1 MNPRVRSVMRL
12 LTVLLVL
19 AGSPAALL
27 CRGEEPLSPRE
38 AHQHLHE
45 ERTVC
50 GEVVDTRYAHW
61 ARGAPTFLNFGRPYP
76 DQVFTVVIWGDDRR
90 RFDGR
95 PEERFLDRRVCVEG
109 RIETYRGTPQIVV
122 RRPGQIEIVGGSGG

>member
-1 MNPRVRSVMRL
+1 MNPRARSVVRVL
-12 LTVLLVL
+12 AVLLVL

-27 CRGEEPLSPRE
+27 CRGEASISAWDARE
-38 AHQHLHE
+38 HVGE

-50 GEVVDTRYAHW
+50 GEVVSTRYAHW

-90 RFDGR
+90 RFEDR
-95 PEERFLDRRVCVEG
+95 PEERFLDRRVCVGG
-109 RIETYRGTPQIVV
+109 RIGTYRGTPQIVV
-122 RRPGQIEIVGGSGG
+122 RRPEQIEIVDGAGG